1 MAYQNLSDMDLE
13 QLSLW
18 SKIYGTEMSAQSN
31 REANQTNIALSRE
44 ASAFSAHEAEKNRS
58 WQQQMSGTAH
68 QREMA
73 DLIAAGLN
81 PILTATGGAGAGI
94 GSGSTASAYQG
105 RVNAEIPSNPLDGL
119 SSDVYSARRMRDIEA
134 EQLKA
139 NLQQTQSNVAMAN
152 SNINVNNQNIKTQQS
167 TIAKQME
174 EIATQRTQQTVNSA
188 LATKALSDANASG
201 EYAKLLSEQQK
212 STQYDNVKKGVTTS
226 IYDQQNPADKKGL
239 GILDYI
245 KTWLPWTR

>member
-18 SKIYGTEMSAQSN
+18 SKIYGTEMAAQAN

-44 ASAFSAHEAEKNRS
+44 ASAFSAHEAQKNRD

-94 GSGSTASAYQG
+94 GSGATASAYQG
-105 RVNAEIPSNPLDGL
+105 RVQSEIPSNPLDGL

-139 NLQQTQSNVAMAN
+139 NLQQTKSNVAMAN
-152 SNINVNNQNIKTQQS
+152 SNINLNNQNIQTQQS

-188 LATKALSDANASG
+188 LATKALADATASG
-201 EYAKLLSEQQK
+201 KYADLLNQQEK
-212 STQYDNVKKGVTTS
+212 GVEYDNRKKGVTS
-226 IYDQQNPADKKGL
+226 AIYTESGAETAKGL

-245 KTWLPWTR
+245 KSWLPWYR